1 MRPAN
6 VSCLADTVT
15 GQQKTGNPVVRNFRF
30 WPDAISLPP
39 TTNRTTA
46 PAETIPLPERQ
57 EFRQNRRITPDTLP
71 TTQQSCFGRY
81 QNIRS
86 RHTRTTAPWQ
96 ILHPPELSR
105 PAVSLPF
112 KYPLRP
118 VLPQRKTAI
127 YPDPPRR
134 TSTTLP
140 ASSGKNS
147 SARSPSRPKTTKDA
161 SPSRPPASC
170 TRTPLSNTRIQASCT
185 TLNVYP
191 AAVRQPCP
199 SLSPP
204 IRPSAPP
211 ETAHEATSPDNT
223 TTDSQPAFIPI
234 PLSCPSF
241 THRNTSCRPK
251 NPIHPAGP
259 SPAAFGHHTVHHLRN
274 TP

>member
-1 MRPAN
+1 MIP
-6 VSCLADTVT
+6 
-15 GQQKTGNPVVRNFRF
+15 
-30 WPDAISLPP
+30 LPP
-39 TTNRTTA
+39 ATNQTTA

-57 EFRQNRRITPDTLP
+57 ESRQNWRIKPSPLS
-71 TTQQSCFGRY
+71 TTQRSCFGRY
-81 QNIRS
+81 RNIRS
-86 RHTRTTAPWQ
+86 RYTRTTALWS

-105 PAVSLPF
+105 PAA
-112 KYPLRP
+112 P
-118 VLPQRKTAI
+118 VLSSTHSALSCRNVKRSFTQTG
-127 YPDPPRR
+127 PRR

-161 SPSRPPASC
+161 NPSRPPASC

-185 TLNVYP
+185 ILNVYP
-191 AAVRQPCP
+191 AAARQPCP

-204 IRPSAPP
+204 IRPSVPP

-241 THRNTSCRPK
+241 THRNTP
-251 NPIHPAGP
+251 
-259 SPAAFGHHTVHHLRN
+259 
-274 TP
+274 